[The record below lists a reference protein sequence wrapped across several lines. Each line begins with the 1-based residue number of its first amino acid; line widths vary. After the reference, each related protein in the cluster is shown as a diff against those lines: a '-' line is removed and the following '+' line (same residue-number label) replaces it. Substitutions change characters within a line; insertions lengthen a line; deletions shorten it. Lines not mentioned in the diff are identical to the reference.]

1 MFAAGSPSRH
11 PDAPRAIAALNWSSG
26 IASRRAGNGPSS
38 IDPFQKS
45 ILDFAVDPVQPLF
58 GAFCPFLIRL
68 PHRLELRNSCFGGVK
83 LMRKLERRVERMLMI
98 SFGEVRRVVQHAQDR
113 LSRSIEL
120 TGGGVFESRCE
131 RYDSVRFGIGTI
143 GLSTHRPPRRLLHP
157 LTAKKGMI
165 GVIYLFRRQRR
176 LLRLSHARNTRVA
189 DATEAAVAVSW
200 VRFCGNVGSRE
211 RLAP

>member
-1 MFAAGSPSRH
+1 MFAARSPSRH

-26 IASRRAGNGPSS
+26 IASRGAGNGPSS

-68 PHRLELRNSCFGGVK
+68 PHCLELRNSCFGGVK
-83 LMRKLERRVERMLMI
+83 LMRKLERRVERMLMV
-98 SFGEVRRVVQHAQDR
+98 SFGEVRCVVQHAQDR

-120 TGGGVFESRCE
+120 TGGGVFESRCK

-143 GLSTHRPPRRLLHP
+143 GLSTHRPPRAFVASPDGLKENGRPDRSLAAIVFTGQRGHGVALDWTRP
-157 LTAKKGMI
+157 LTTG
-165 GVIYLFRRQRR
+165 
-176 LLRLSHARNTRVA
+176 
-189 DATEAAVAVSW
+189 
-200 VRFCGNVGSRE
+200 
-211 RLAP
+211 